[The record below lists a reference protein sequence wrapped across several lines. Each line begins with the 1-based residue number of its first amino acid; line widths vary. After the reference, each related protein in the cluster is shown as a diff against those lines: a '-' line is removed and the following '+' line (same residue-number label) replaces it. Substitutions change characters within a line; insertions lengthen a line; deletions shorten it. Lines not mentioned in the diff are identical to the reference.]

1 MKDLNIGRDGRVHM
15 AIIENHLIELYQSTV
30 EEQRSKVS
38 AEMRMMIQEKDSQG
52 DKIAVAVLD
61 WALER
66 ILRSL

>member
-1 MKDLNIGRDGRVHM
+1 MKDLNIGKDSRVHM
-15 AIIENHLIELYQSTV
+15 AIIENHLIELYQSAS

-52 DKIAVAVLD
+52 DAIAVAVLD

-66 ILRSL
+66 LLRSL